1 MAQIR
6 FVQITIEIDA
16 ESAVKI
22 ARCIQKA
29 EPEIYDV
36 LSDAYK
42 KGFEAAKVRE
52 GYLSQIMHKD
62 TELGMYGLN

>member
-22 ARCIQKA
+22 ARCIQNA
-29 EPEIYDV
+29 EPEIYEV
-36 LSDAYK
+36 LSSAYK
-42 KGFEAAKVRE
+42 QGYQTAKERE
-52 GYLSQIMHKD
+52 EYLKQIMQKD